1 MTRQAKI
8 ARWASKTSLRL
19 HLVLL
24 LLMLLPITFFA
35 YSVARLLRTQA
46 KSQAI
51 AESTQIA
58 RVSSELLQA
67 HFRQSTS
74 FLESI
79 STSRSFRRA
88 WGVRDLTRIQ
98 GDLEQAS
105 SLQPDF
111 YFVSVY
117 DLDGTMRAIYPPEP
131 SLLAHNFAFRDWY
144 KGFAANRARSSYI
157 SEIYRTAIPPFPLVA
172 AIVVPITNDAGEP
185 TGVLMAPFALNSLSQ
200 RLAETKFNGSWMISV
215 LDQRGHLAVG
225 PRIDP
230 FSATVDLS
238 QYEPVKALMAR
249 RAGYGTFS
257 RANNSFFSAYQ
268 PTPEGEWGI
277 LVEKPAAALDD
288 GLWNVERRV
297 WLLGFVL
304 VALGLGVSTLMG
316 RLYSQLE
323 TGNRFLDLSIDML
336 CTAGFDGYFKHLN
349 PAFEKI
355 LGFSGEELLSKPY
368 LEFIHSD
375 DRQATL
381 TESSRL
387 ENGESTFSFENR
399 YLCKDG
405 TYKWILWNAVSVPP
419 QEMIYAVGRDIT
431 GRKRMEEVRE
441 RLAAIV
447 DSSDEAI
454 SSETLDGTIT
464 AWNSGAERTFGFSAA
479 EVVGR
484 SVAMLFR
491 PDRAGEET
499 EVLAR
504 IARGERLDHFES
516 VRVRKDGKHIDVS
529 VTISPIKDEHG
540 SIIGAS
546 KICRDISER
555 KRFDEERR
563 LLIHQLAASNEEL
576 ELRNREVEHTTRM
589 KSKFLANMSH
599 ELRTPLN
606 AIIGFSDL
614 LAEGTA
620 GTLNSKQQRF
630 VNHIKQGSGH
640 LLQLINDILDLSKI
654 EAGQL
659 EIRCEDFS
667 VEDAIPEVL
676 SNIRPLAMAKGIE
689 VQQHLEPNQTVFA
702 DRVRFKQILYN
713 LLSNAVKFTPK
724 NGKITVACAAQKN
737 MVTISVTDTGIGI
750 RPEDQAVIFEEF
762 RQVGGPSGN
771 PEEGTGLGLA
781 ITKRLVEWQRGQIF
795 VESGL
800 GKGSRFTFTLPAG
813 GQTHD
818 DHIPAAANQTR
829 TVSTTGKP
837 LILIV
842 DDEGPARELMAS
854 YLSPDYRIVTASSG
868 VEALQKAQQL
878 RPDAM
883 TLDVL
888 MAEGNGFETLAR
900 LRQTPGL
907 ADTPVIIVSIVDQQ
921 NVGFALGAADYL
933 IKPIRKSLLLETM
946 HKHVAPPRDEDDP
959 ILLVDD
965 DVASLQLLEEILR
978 SAGYETQSVQS
989 GARALEVLSSKMVS
1003 GILLDLLMPGMDG
1016 FDLIRHVRR
1025 ESTLT
1030 DLPIFVMTGKTL
1042 SAGETALL
1050 AAETQALFHKNGAC
1064 REQLISELA
1073 RVIQSRRM
1081 AASAGG
1087 K

>member
-1 MTRQAKI
+1 
-8 ARWASKTSLRL
+8 
-19 HLVLL
+19 
-24 LLMLLPITFFA
+24 MLLSIVLFA
-35 YSVARLLRTQA
+35 YSVSHLLGKEAQ
-46 KSQAI
+46 SQAI
-51 AESTQIA
+51 AEGTQVA
-58 RVSSELLQA
+58 RVSSELLGEY
-67 HFRQSTS
+67 FRQSTS
-74 FLESI
+74 FLDSI
-79 STSRSFRRA
+79 ATSSSFRHA
-88 WGVRDLTRIQ
+88 WQSRDFTQIDK
-98 GDLEQAS
+98 DLKQAS

-144 KGFAANRARSSYI
+144 KGFAANHARRSYI
-157 SEIYRTAIPPFPLVA
+157 SEVYRTAIPPFPLVT

-185 TGVLMAPFALNSLSQ
+185 IGVLMAPFALDSLRR
-200 RLAETKFNGSWMISV
+200 RLAETKFDGSWNISV
-215 LDQRGHLAVG
+215 LDQRGQLAVG

-230 FSATVDLS
+230 FSAVVDLS
-238 QYEPVKALMAR
+238 QYEPVKALMAG

-257 RANNSFFSAYQ
+257 RADNSFFAAYQ
-268 PTPEGEWGI
+268 PTPEERWGI
-277 LVEKPAAALDD
+277 LAEKPAAVLDG
-288 GLWNVERRV
+288 GLWNVERQV
-297 WLLGFVL
+297 WLLGL
-304 VALGLGVSTLMG
+304 VFGALGLGFSALKG
-316 RLYSQLE
+316 YLYSQLE
-323 TGNRFLDLSIDML
+323 TGNRFLHLSIDMF
-336 CTAGFDGYFKHLN
+336 CTAGFDGYFKQLS

-355 LGFSGEELLSKPY
+355 LGFAGKDLLSKPY
-368 LEFIHSD
+368 LEFVHPD

-381 TESSRL
+381 IESGRL
-387 ENGESTFSFENR
+387 AKGEVTFAFENR

-405 TYKWILWNAVSVPP
+405 SYKWILWNAVSV
-419 QEMIYAVGRDIT
+419 QEKRLIYAVGREIT
-431 GRKRMEEVRE
+431 
-441 RLAAIV
+441 
-447 DSSDEAI
+447 
-454 SSETLDGTIT
+454 
-464 AWNSGAERTFGFSAA
+464 
-479 EVVGR
+479 
-484 SVAMLFR
+484 
-491 PDRAGEET
+491 
-499 EVLAR
+499 
-504 IARGERLDHFES
+504 
-516 VRVRKDGKHIDVS
+516 
-529 VTISPIKDEHG
+529 
-540 SIIGAS
+540 
-546 KICRDISER
+546 ER
-555 KRFDEERR
+555 KRSEQEEHR
-563 LLIHQLAASNEEL
+563 LRLDLESANREL

-614 LAEGTA
+614 LADGTA

-667 VEDAIPEVL
+667 IEDAIPEVL
-676 SNIRPLAMAKGIE
+676 SNIRPLAMAKSID
-689 VQQHLEPNQTVFA
+689 VQQHLEPNRTVFA

-724 NGKITVACAAQKN
+724 SGKITVTCAAQKN
-737 MVTISVTDTGIGI
+737 MLSISVTDTGVGI

-762 RQVGGPSGN
+762 RQVGGPGGN

-781 ITKRLVEWQRGQIF
+781 ITKRLVERQRGQIF

-813 GQTHD
+813 AQPSD
-818 DHIPAAANQTR
+818 DHAPAAANETR
-829 TVSTTGKP
+829 PVSTVGKP

-900 LRQTPGL
+900 LRQTPEL

-921 NVGFALGAADYL
+921 KVGFALGAADYL
-933 IKPIRKSLLLETM
+933 IKPIRRALLLETM
-946 HKHVAPPRDEDDP
+946 HKHVAPPHDEDDP

-1025 ESTLT
+1025 EPALT
-1030 DLPIFVMTGKTL
+1030 GLPIFVMTGKTL
-1042 SAGETALL
+1042 SADESALL

-1073 RVIQSRRM
+1073 RVLQSRRM
-1081 AASAGG
+1081 AAAAGG
-1087 K
+1087 A

>member
-144 KGFAANRARSSYI
+144 KGFAANRARTSYV
-157 SEIYRTAIPPFPLVA
+157 SEVYRTAIPPFPLVA
-172 AIVVPITNDAGEP
+172 AIVVPITSDAGEP
-185 TGVLMAPFALNSLSQ
+185 TGVLMAPFALDSLRR
-200 RLAETKFNGSWMISV
+200 RLAETKFHGSWTISV
-215 LDQRGHLAVG
+215 LDQRGQLAIG

-230 FSATVDLS
+230 FSAAIDLS
-238 QYEPVKALMAR
+238 QYEPVKAVMAG

-257 RANNSFFSAYQ
+257 RADNSFFAAYQ
-268 PTPEGEWGI
+268 PTPEEGWGI
-277 LVEKPAAALDD
+277 LVEKPTAVLDG

-316 RLYSQLE
+316 QLYSQLE
-323 TGNRFLDLSIDML
+323 TGSRFLDLSIDLL
-336 CTAGFDGYFKHLN
+336 CTAGFDGYFKHVS
-349 PAFEKI
+349 PAFGKI
-355 LGFSGEELLSKPY
+355 LGWTGKDLLSKPY
-368 LEFIHSD
+368 LEFVHPD
-375 DRQATL
+375 DRKATSI
-381 TESSRL
+381 ESGRL
-387 ENGESTFSFENR
+387 QNGESTFAFENR

-405 TYKWILWNAVSVPP
+405 AYKWILWNAVSIPE
-419 QEMIYAVGRDIT
+419 QHLIYAVGREIT
-431 GRKRMEEVRE
+431 ERKHSEQEQH
-441 RLAAIV
+441 RL
-447 DSSDEAI
+447 
-454 SSETLDGTIT
+454 
-464 AWNSGAERTFGFSAA
+464 
-479 EVVGR
+479 
-484 SVAMLFR
+484 
-491 PDRAGEET
+491 
-499 EVLAR
+499 
-504 IARGERLDHFES
+504 RLDLES
-516 VRVRKDGKHIDVS
+516 ANR
-529 VTISPIKDEHG
+529 
-540 SIIGAS
+540 
-546 KICRDISER
+546 
-555 KRFDEERR
+555 
-563 LLIHQLAASNEEL
+563 EL

-659 EIRCEDFS
+659 EIRCENFS
-667 VEDAIPEVL
+667 IEDAIPEVL
-676 SNIRPLAMAKGIE
+676 SNIRPLAMAKSID

-724 NGKITVACAAQKN
+724 NGKITVVCAAQRN
-737 MVTISVTDTGIGI
+737 MVCISVTDTGIGI

-762 RQVGGPSGN
+762 RQVGSTAGI

-781 ITKRLVEWQRGQIF
+781 ITKRLVERQRGQIF
-795 VESGL
+795 VESGM
-800 GKGSRFTFTLPAG
+800 GTGSRFTFTLPAG
-813 GQTHD
+813 AQLCAD
-818 DHIPAAANQTR
+818 QVPAAANETR
-829 TVSTTGKP
+829 TVSSAGKP
-837 LILIV
+837 LVLIV

-888 MAEGNGFETLAR
+888 MAKGNGFETLAR
-900 LRQTPGL
+900 LRQTAEL

-989 GARALEVLSSKMVS
+989 GTRALEVLSSKMVS

-1042 SAGETALL
+1042 SAAETALL

>member
-1 MTRQAKI
+1 MITQAKI
-8 ARWASKTSLRL
+8 ARWASETSLRL

-24 LLMLLPITFFA
+24 LLMLLPITLFA
-35 YSVARLLRTQA
+35 YSVARLLRAQA

-51 AESTQIA
+51 SESSQIA

-79 STSRSFRRA
+79 STSRSFRDA
-88 WGVRDLTRIQ
+88 WGVRDLTQIQ
-98 GDLEQAS
+98 KDLEQAS

-117 DLDGTMRAIYPPEP
+117 DLDGTMRAIYPPQP

-144 KGFAANRARSSYI
+144 KGFAANHTRTSYI
-157 SEIYRTAIPPFPLVA
+157 SEVYRTAIPPFPLVA

-185 TGVLMAPFALNSLSQ
+185 TGVLMAPFALDSMRR
-200 RLAETKFNGSWMISV
+200 RLAETKFDGSWTISV
-215 LDQRGHLAVG
+215 LDQRGQLAVG

-230 FSATVDLS
+230 FSAAIDLS

-336 CTAGFDGYFKHLN
+336 CTAGFDGYFKHVS

-355 LGFSGEELLSKPY
+355 LGFTGEDLLSKPY
-368 LEFIHSD
+368 LEFVHPD
-375 DRQATL
+375 DREATQ
-381 TESSRL
+381 TESARL
-387 ENGESTFSFENR
+387 ANGESTFSFENR

-405 TYKWILWNAVSVPP
+405 DYKWILWNAVSVPR
-419 QEMIYAVGRDIT
+419 QGMIYAVGRDVTESKRT
-431 GRKRMEEVRE
+431 GEVRE

-454 SSETLDGTIT
+454 ISKTLDGTIT
-464 AWNSGAERTFGFSAA
+464 AWNSGAQRTFGFSAA
-479 EVVGR
+479 EAVGT
-484 SVAMLFR
+484 SMTMLF
-491 PDRAGEET
+491 PPERASEET
-499 EVLAR
+499 GILAR
-504 IARGERLDHFES
+504 IARGERVDPFET
-516 VRVRKDGKHIDVS
+516 VRVRKDGKYIDVS
-529 VTISPIKDEHG
+529 VTFSPIKDERG
-540 SIIGAS
+540 SIVGAS
-546 KICRDISER
+546 KIARDISER
-555 KRFDEERR
+555 KQFDEEKRQ
-563 LLIHQLAASNEEL
+563 LIHQLAASNQEL
-576 ELRNREVEHTTRM
+576 ELRNREVERATRM

-630 VNHIKQGSGH
+630 VNHIKQGSAH

-667 VEDAIPEVL
+667 IEDAIPEVL
-676 SNIRPLAMAKGIE
+676 SNIRPLAMAKNIDVE
-689 VQQHLEPNQTVFA
+689 QQLEPGMRVFA

-713 LLSNAVKFTPK
+713 LLSNAVKFTSR
-724 NGKITVACAAQKN
+724 NGKITVACAVQTN
-737 MVTISVTDTGIGI
+737 MVSISVTDTGIGI

-762 RQVGGPSGN
+762 RQVDSAAEN
-771 PEEGTGLGLA
+771 VQEGTGLGLS
-781 ITKRLVEWQRGQIF
+781 ITKRLVEQQRGQIF
-795 VESGL
+795 VESSL

-813 GQTHD
+813 EQTYD
-818 DHIPAAANQTR
+818 DHIHAAGNEAR
-829 TVSTTGKP
+829 TVSTAGKP
-837 LILIV
+837 LVLIV
-842 DDEGPARELMAS
+842 DDEGPARELLAS
-854 YLSPDYRIVTASSG
+854 YLSPDYRIVTAISG
-868 VEALQKAQQL
+868 VDALQKAQQL

-900 LRQTPGL
+900 LRQTPEL
-907 ADTPVIIVSIVDQQ
+907 ADTPVIIVSVVDQQ

-946 HKHVAPPRDEDDP
+946 HKHVAPRRDEDDP

-965 DVASLQLLEEILR
+965 DVASLQLLEETLR
-978 SAGYETQSVQS
+978 SAGYETQSVQR

-1025 ESTLT
+1025 EPTLT

-1042 SAGETALL
+1042 SAAETALL

-1073 RVIQSRRM
+1073 RVLQSRRM
-1081 AASAGG
+1081 AASAGT